1 MKQKTAEKANGDVA
15 EQTSILRTLAESQAD
30 GRQLLEKDE
39 MARIA
44 SVSVRTLNEW
54 IRLRKVPVI
63 KISARVHRFDPE
75 RVMEALRRYEIA
87 EVKLR

>member
-1 MKQKTAEKANGDVA
+1 
-15 EQTSILRTLAESQAD
+15 
-30 GRQLLEKDE
+30 